1 MSPALTADWSLRA
14 VVVLNGA
21 MAKKTEV
28 VVTMTDDL
36 DGSKADRTVAFAWGG
51 TTYEID
57 LSKKNASA
65 FEKAVAPYVA
75 SARRVRGAA
84 SRGRKPATGRARS
97 DLSAIREWAR
107 ASGYEIAE
115 RGRIAQEIQDA
126 YDAPR

>member
-1 MSPALTADWSLRA
+1 MF
-14 VVVLNGA
+14 NGP

-36 DGSKADRTVAFAWGG
+36 DGAKADRTIAFAWGG

-57 LSKKNASA
+57 LSKKNAST

-75 SARRVRGAA
+75 SARRVRSTG
-84 SRGRKPATGRARS
+84 SRGRKPVGSRTRS

-107 ASGYEIAE
+107 ASGYEIAD
-115 RGRIAQEIQDA
+115 RGRISQEIQDA
-126 YDAPR
+126 YDAAR